1 MNLHIATRKNRCV
14 TDACKER
21 IYILCDG
28 EIGYRAF
35 QIPFGSAL
43 FCKKDMKG
51 LSVEDSTNETNLHTI
66 APSKLYHSIQSVWHL
81 HVSAVSSDAPATIH
95 DDEF

>member
-1 MNLHIATRKNRCV
+1 MTN
-14 TDACKER
+14 ACKER

-35 QIPFGSAL
+35 QITF
-43 FCKKDMKG
+43 G

-66 APSKLYHSIQSVWHL
+66 APSKLYHSIQSVLHL

-95 DDEF
+95 DDEL